1 MHPDAHNRVRTVT
14 VGMPRK
20 DKNAGILPY
29 VPKPLEEYTLGIQR
43 IVVLCPVEEQ
53 NLDDVNTMVTEQNTE
68 GDTIG
73 QSVVD
78 GVMKKKTAESA
89 VMMHKFDVE
98 VTQMTFDGED
108 AEQMIVQEDTEM
120 TRRLTATEQ
129 NMDEGVLGDIVGNN
143 AAVRGSS
150 STVRS
155 LGVSGGCDEE

>member
-73 QSVVD
+73 QNVVD
-78 GVMKKKTAESA
+78 GVIEENNTTESA
-89 VMMHKFDVE
+89 VMMHKVDVE
-98 VTQMTFDGED
+98 ATDDES
-108 AEQMIVQEDTEM
+108 TEIY
-120 TRRLTATEQ
+120 ANDNE
-129 NMDEGVLGDIVGNN
+129 
-143 AAVRGSS
+143 
-150 STVRS
+150 
-155 LGVSGGCDEE
+155 